1 METKLEREGFSVE
14 PIMPDGPATVLYNR
28 DGSPYRLPDGVRGD
42 PNYIRSKLRLGFT
55 LTPPSPEAIA
65 AYRQKQEQ
73 KELGLGLHKAP
84 ARVQAEVPETSTE
97 VVKRASARKS
107 KKRR

>member
-65 AYRQKQEQ
+65 AYQQKQEQ
-73 KELGLGLHKAP
+73 IETGLGLRKAP
-84 ARVQAEVPETSTE
+84 ALSQAEAPETI
-97 VVKRASARKS
+97 KRASVRKS